1 LRWLSS
7 FNRTLCQS
15 TTAAVTQ
22 NPHSIAKLPALS
34 SLSDLSPLQLT
45 LTAATNLRQ
54 KRPFA
59 ASAQKSALGLLYAM
73 KTDVFEMPQKEFKGP
88 LPNLLMLDAIQVLG
102 FAAVTIGG
110 FVHYL

>member
-1 LRWLSS
+1 MKLIKQVKRIRVKSHHSLR
-7 FNRTLCQS
+7 FVPMFAMRT
-15 TTAAVTQ
+15 
-22 NPHSIAKLPALS
+22 
-34 SLSDLSPLQLT
+34 
-45 LTAATNLRQ
+45 

-110 FVHYL
+110 GLSITFE

>member
-1 LRWLSS
+1 MSVM
-7 FNRTLCQS
+7 RT
-15 TTAAVTQ
+15 
-22 NPHSIAKLPALS
+22 
-34 SLSDLSPLQLT
+34 
-45 LTAATNLRQ
+45 

-110 FVHYL
+110 FVHYF